1 MLNVLLK
8 IMKLLFK
15 VSIALILT
23 SFFGIL
29 NAETM
34 KSIQDYGVLPTNSP
48 EVNRDNLQKAIDEA
62 SKRGGAL
69 FVPPVGRGYPM
80 ASGIVLKHNV
90 SLIGI
95 NGPLGRGSIAK
106 FDEHPMYDPAS
117 SAFRIMDAEKPF
129 ITIQSYTKIKGIQ
142 FYYPK
147 QGWTPEKI
155 IKYPPTIQ
163 QDTFALSVTLQELT
177 FWGEYIAMNF
187 ADTKGTC
194 EQVLIEHCYG
204 YPLSGEFIRIDNC
217 SDINRIL
224 HCHVNPGTMRAFR
237 GDYMRKGMVDYVVNQ
252 KKYAVW
258 IGRGDNI
265 VIMDLHVFGAYG
277 ACYFSERSYG
287 QLTNFCFD
295 CVVNGIY
302 KSGRDQK
309 QHQWMISQGS
319 IIANAGSNIDEVW
332 PIIIEGKGHTAITN
346 VEAFSGGHSAL
357 VNVGASKGFLLVKG
371 KDPLTVSMYGC
382 RMYNYTDKE
391 PIQVLNRKASLRAKD
406 CVGKDLQFFDLE
418 IN

>member
-8 IMKLLFK
+8 VMKLLFK
-15 VSIALILT
+15 ASIALILT

-155 IKYPPTIQ
+155 IKYPARP
-163 QDTFALSVTLQELT
+163 
-177 FWGEYIAMNF
+177 W
-187 ADTKGTC
+187 
-194 EQVLIEHCYG
+194 
-204 YPLSGEFIRIDNC
+204 
-217 SDINRIL
+217 
-224 HCHVNPGTMRAFR
+224 
-237 GDYMRKGMVDYVVNQ
+237 
-252 KKYAVW
+252 KK
-258 IGRGDNI
+258 D
-265 VIMDLHVFGAYG
+265 
-277 ACYFSERSYG
+277 
-287 QLTNFCFD
+287 
-295 CVVNGIY
+295 
-302 KSGRDQK
+302 
-309 QHQWMISQGS
+309 
-319 IIANAGSNIDEVW
+319 
-332 PIIIEGKGHTAITN
+332 
-346 VEAFSGGHSAL
+346 
-357 VNVGASKGFLLVKG
+357 
-371 KDPLTVSMYGC
+371 
-382 RMYNYTDKE
+382 
-391 PIQVLNRKASLRAKD
+391 
-406 CVGKDLQFFDLE
+406 
-418 IN
+418 